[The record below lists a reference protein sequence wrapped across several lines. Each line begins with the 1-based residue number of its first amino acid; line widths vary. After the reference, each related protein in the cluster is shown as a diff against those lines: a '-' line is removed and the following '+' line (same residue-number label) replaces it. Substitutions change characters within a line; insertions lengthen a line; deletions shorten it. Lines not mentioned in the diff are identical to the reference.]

1 MPAPRSRLASVLVAL
16 TLGCIAQAP
25 AQGPVA
31 RPSITIVAPRCAGA
45 SSCVLGHVSAALD
58 ASPIAKA
65 AVFVQRE
72 AEAGDDGEVATGEPP
87 APIQTLTDEQGVF
100 TLIDPTP
107 GRYRVVVIKEGAKIE
122 ASGLELGRPGTTILP
137 IRLTLD

>member
-72 AEAGDDGEVATGEPP
+72 DVTGEDGEPI

>member
-72 AEAGDDGEVATGEPP
+72 DVTGEVATGEPP